1 MPDKKVTLHQKIDGE
16 DRTITASERAVHV
29 YEQSG
34 WKRAPKSQQSPK
46 S

>member
-1 MPDKKVTLHQKIDGE
+1 MPEKKVVLHQKIDGE
-16 DRTITASERAVHV
+16 DRTIEVSERAVHV

-34 WKRAPKSQQSPK
+34 WKRAPKSQQPDK